1 MTQYSDQVEKRR
13 KETLEERMDTTLTC
27 YYFQKHESN
36 EDIEDYRQLD
46 YASGRRVITNIS
58 KAGRPKTTQNKPM
71 RRHLFISSFGKYF
84 RND

>member
-13 KETLEERMDTTLTC
+13 QESLEERMDKTLTC
-27 YYFQKHESN
+27 YYFQKHES
-36 EDIEDYRQLD
+36 EDIEDYRQID

-58 KAGRPKTTQNKPM
+58 KPGRPKTTQNKPM
-71 RRHLFISSFGKYF
+71 RRHLFISSFGRYF

>member
-13 KETLEERMDTTLTC
+13 QETLEERMDTTLTC

-46 YASGRRVITNIS
+46 YASG
-58 KAGRPKTTQNKPM
+58 AE
-71 RRHLFISSFGKYF
+71 L
-84 RND
+84 

>member
-13 KETLEERMDTTLTC
+13 QETLDEQMDNSITC
-27 YYFQKHESN
+27 YYFQKHES

-58 KAGRPKTTQNKPM
+58 KPGRPKTTQTEPM
-71 RRHLFISSFGKYF
+71 RKWLYETFFAK
-84 RND
+84 